1 MRILIIEDEKLTA
14 NDLAFSIE
22 EVRPNFTVIK
32 ILTSVKSAITF
43 LKTQPAI
50 DLIFSDI
57 QLTDGLSFEI
67 FKAIEIDAPII
78 FCTAYDEYALNA
90 FDVNGIAY
98 LLKPFTTDAIK
109 IAIEKFENL
118 TQQKDNKLTKLLQYL
133 EQSNKPKVSP
143 TILVYQGEKIIP
155 VPFNDIAL
163 VYLKNGI
170 VKLRIFDNK
179 MFIVSETLEE
189 LNNKINNSDFFRANR
204 QYLVHQKAIKNAA
217 KYFNRRL
224 VLHLHIPF
232 EEKIII
238 SKEKASAFLDWLA
251 QS

>member
-1 MRILIIEDEKLTA
+1 M
-14 NDLAFSIE
+14 
-22 EVRPNFTVIK
+22 
-32 ILTSVKSAITF
+32 LTSVKSAIAF
-43 LKTQPAI
+43 LKTKPAV

-67 FKAIEIDAPII
+67 FKAIEMDVPII

-118 TQQKDNKLTKLLQYL
+118 TKQKDNKLSKLLDYM
-133 EQSNKPKVSP
+133 EQSSQQKVSP
-143 TILVYQGEKIIP
+143 SILVYQGEKIIP
-155 VPFNDIAL
+155 VPFKDIAL
-163 VYLKNGI
+163 MYLKSGI
-170 VKLRIFDNK
+170 VKLHTFDNQT
-179 MFIVSETLEE
+179 FIASETLEE
-189 LNNKINNSDFFRANR
+189 LDKVNNSNFFRANR

-224 VLHLHIPF
+224 VLHLHIPY

-238 SKEKASAFLDWLA
+238 SKEKAPAFLDWLA

>member
-14 NDLAFSIE
+14 NDLVFSIQ

-32 ILTSVKSAITF
+32 ILASVKSAITF
-43 LKTQPAI
+43 LKTEPAI

-98 LLKPFTTDAIK
+98 LLKPFTTEAIK
-109 IAIEKFENL
+109 IAIEKFEKL
-118 TQQKDNKLTKLLQYL
+118 TQQKDNKLTQLLQYM
-133 EQSNKPKVSP
+133 EQSNKPKASP
-143 TILVYQGEKIIP
+143 SLLVYQGEKIIP

-163 VYLKNGI
+163 MYLKNGI
-170 VKLRIFDNK
+170 VKLHTFDNQI
-179 MFIVSETLEE
+179 FIASETLEE
-189 LNNKINNSDFFRANR
+189 LEKINDTNFFRVNR

-224 VLHLHIPF
+224 VLHLHIRF
-232 EEKIII
+232 DEKIII
-238 SKEKASAFLDWLA
+238 SKEKAPVFLDWLA
-251 QS
+251 QN

>member
-14 NDLAFSIE
+14 NDLAFSIK

-32 ILTSVKSAITF
+32 ILTSVKSAINY
-43 LKTQPAI
+43 LKKKPAI

-67 FKAIEIDAPII
+67 FKAIEIEAPII

-98 LLKPFTTDAIK
+98 LLKPFTTEAIK

-118 TQQKDNKLTKLLQYL
+118 TQQKDNKLTKLLQYM
-133 EQSNKPKVSP
+133 EQSNNPKASP

-163 VYLKNGI
+163 IYLENGI
-170 VKLRIFDNK
+170 VKLHTFDNQV
-179 MFIVSETLEE
+179 FVVSETLEE
-189 LNNKINNSDFFRANR
+189 LAKINHSDFFRANR

-224 VLHLHIPF
+224 VLHLDIPF
-232 EEKIII
+232 DEKIII
-238 SKEKASAFLDWLA
+238 SKEKAPAFLDWLA

>member
-14 NDLAFSIE
+14 NDLAYSIQ
-22 EVRPNFTVIK
+22 EVRPSFTIIK
-32 ILTSVKSAITF
+32 MLTSVKSAITF
-43 LKTQPAI
+43 LKTKPAV

-67 FKAIEIDAPII
+67 FKAIEMDVPII

-98 LLKPFTTDAIK
+98 LLKPFTIDAIK
-109 IAIEKFENL
+109 TAIEKFENL
-118 TQQKDNKLTKLLQYL
+118 TQQKDNKLSKLLDYM
-133 EQSNKPKVSP
+133 EQSSQQKVSP
-143 TILVYQGEKIIP
+143 SILVYQGEKIIP
-155 VPFNDIAL
+155 VPFKDIAL
-163 VYLKNGI
+163 IYLKNGI
-170 VKLRIFDNK
+170 VKLHTYDNQV
-179 MFIVSETLEE
+179 FVASETLEE
-189 LNNKINNSDFFRANR
+189 LYKINNSDFFRANR

-238 SKEKASAFLDWLA
+238 SKEKAPAFLDWLV

>member
-1 MRILIIEDEKLTA
+1 MRILIIEDEKISA
-14 NDLAFSIE
+14 DDLVYCIK
-22 EVRPNFTVIK
+22 EVRPDFTLVK
-32 ILTSVKSAITF
+32 ILPSVKSAIAF
-43 LKTQPAI
+43 LNTKPSI

-90 FDVNGIAY
+90 FDANGIAY
-98 LLKPFTTDAIK
+98 VLKPFTTDT
-109 IAIEKFENL
+109 IEKAIDKFEKL
-118 TQQKDNKLTKLLQYL
+118 TQQKDSKLTKLLQFM

-143 TILVYQGEKIIP
+143 SLLVYQGEKIIP

-163 VYLKNGI
+163 MYLKNGI
-170 VKLRIFDNK
+170 VKLHTFDNQV
-179 MFIVSETLEE
+179 FIASETLEE
-189 LNNKINNSDFFRANR
+189 LDKGDNSDFFRANR

-224 VLHLHIPF
+224 VLHLHIRF
-232 EEKIII
+232 DEKIII
-238 SKEKASAFLDWLA
+238 SKEKAPAFLDWLVK
-251 QS
+251 S

>member
-14 NDLAFSIE
+14 NDLAYSIQ
-22 EVRPNFTVIK
+22 EVRPSFTIIK
-32 ILTSVKSAITF
+32 MLTSVKSAITF
-43 LKTQPAI
+43 LKTKPAV

-67 FKAIEIDAPII
+67 FKAIEMDVPII

-98 LLKPFTTDAIK
+98 LLKPFTIDAIK
-109 IAIEKFENL
+109 TAIEKFENL
-118 TQQKDNKLTKLLQYL
+118 TQQKDNKLSKLLDYM
-133 EQSNKPKVSP
+133 EQSSQQKVSP
-143 TILVYQGEKIIP
+143 SILVYQGEKIIP
-155 VPFNDIAL
+155 VHFKDIAL
-163 VYLKNGI
+163 MYLKNGN
-170 VKLRIFDNK
+170 VKLHTFDNQT
-179 MFIVSETLEE
+179 FIASETLEE
-189 LNNKINNSDFFRANR
+189 LDKVNNSNFFRANR
-204 QYLVHQKAIKNAA
+204 QYLVHQKVIKNAA

-238 SKEKASAFLDWLA
+238 SKEKAPAFLDWLV

>member
-1 MRILIIEDEKLTA
+1 MRILIIEDEQLTA
-14 NDLAFSIE
+14 NDFAFSIE
-22 EVRPNFTVIK
+22 ELRPNITVIN

-43 LKTQPAI
+43 LKTKPTI

-67 FKAIEIDAPII
+67 FEAVEIDAPII

-109 IAIEKFENL
+109 MAIEKFENL
-118 TQQKDNKLTKLLQYL
+118 TQQKDNKLAKLLQYM
-133 EQSNKPKVSP
+133 EQSNKPKVSS

-155 VPFNDIAL
+155 VSFNNIAL
-163 VYLKNGI
+163 VYLKNGL
-170 VKLRIFDNK
+170 VKLRTFDNQI
-179 MFIVSETLEE
+179 FIVSETLEE
-189 LNNKINNSDFFRANR
+189 LNKMKNSNFFRVNR

-217 KYFNRRL
+217 KYFNRKL
-224 VLHLHIPF
+224 ILHLHIPF

-238 SKEKASAFLDWLA
+238 SKEKAPAFLDWLA